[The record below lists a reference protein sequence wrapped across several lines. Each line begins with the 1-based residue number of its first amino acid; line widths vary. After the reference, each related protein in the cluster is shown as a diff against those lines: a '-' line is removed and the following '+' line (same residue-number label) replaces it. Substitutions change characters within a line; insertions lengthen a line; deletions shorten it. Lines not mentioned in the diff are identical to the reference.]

1 MLNEETR
8 RKLRELGIP
17 SAIDYLTL
25 QYKDPD
31 SIHLSFEE
39 RFQGMVDY
47 MYQEKYNTT
56 VQRLIK
62 LAKFRLPSAQ
72 INNIYYGS
80 RGLDKN
86 LLAELSTLQFMRTS
100 TNLIFQGLT
109 GSGKTFLSCAIGVEA
124 CKAQYRTQYIRLP
137 DLLVQYDESTLLPM
151 GPRKLLKKYAKY
163 ELLIIDEWLL
173 DRMSS
178 EELNFI
184 FELVELRLDSVSTIF
199 CTQFTRADWH
209 DRLGGGVRAD
219 AIMDRI
225 VHNAIWIDTGTKNM
239 REFTA
244 KQRLEI

>member
-1 MLNEETR
+1 MGGLTMLNEETR

-80 RGLDKN
+80 
-86 LLAELSTLQFMRTS
+86 LSRFR
-100 TNLIFQGLT
+100 
-109 GSGKTFLSCAIGVEA
+109 
-124 CKAQYRTQYIRLP
+124 
-137 DLLVQYDESTLLPM
+137 
-151 GPRKLLKKYAKY
+151 
-163 ELLIIDEWLL
+163 
-173 DRMSS
+173 
-178 EELNFI
+178 
-184 FELVELRLDSVSTIF
+184 
-199 CTQFTRADWH
+199 
-209 DRLGGGVRAD
+209 
-219 AIMDRI
+219 
-225 VHNAIWIDTGTKNM
+225 
-239 REFTA
+239 
-244 KQRLEI
+244 